1 MNYRICL
8 ILKAGERA
16 ISKVNVG
23 SLTTASVTLHTNGR
37 EFGVDPATRPET
49 QINKITQLRTQNTKT
64 VYKNQ
69 IKATTKLTLK
79 IKLVMYSNTCLVFN
93 LIPDLSCSNDYG
105 VPCKLAQ
112 ATRSSRPLLCDV
124 TLAVM
129 NLSQTNT

>member
-1 MNYRICL
+1 M
-8 ILKAGERA
+8 LKAGGRA

-23 SLTTASVTLHTNGR
+23 SLTTAIVTLHTNGR
-37 EFGVDPATRPET
+37 EFRVDPATRPAT

-79 IKLVMYSNTCLVFN
+79 IKLVMYSNTCLAFN
-93 LIPDLSCSNDYG
+93 LIPYLSCSNDYG
-105 VPCKLAQ
+105 VPCRFAE